1 MQCLKFLKKYTIIHS
16 LLQKFIQTL
25 VRNLFAEG
33 NDVFLEGEWVKSVEL
48 YTEALNIAEY
58 AESEDIGISQEIKE
72 KLHANRA
79 ASYLSIVRLYVLS
92 FSTRIFLSD
101 ACLLSRLVC

>member
-1 MQCLKFLKKYTIIHS
+1 MLCIHS
-16 LLQKFIQTL
+16 CLQEFIQTL

-33 NDVFLEGEWVKSVEL
+33 NDVFLEGEWAKSVEL

-58 AESEDIGISQEIKE
+58 AESEDIAISQEIKE

-79 ASYLSIVRLYVLS
+79 ASYLNIVSLCVRWFSIVDFVV
-92 FSTRIFLSD
+92 
-101 ACLLSRLVC
+101 VCGL